1 MEQDRPVIKARLV
14 ARGFE
19 EENLNDIRK
28 DSPTCSKENLR
39 IVLAIIS
46 SHQWQA
52 SSLDVKS
59 AFLQGNQIDRD
70 LYLKPP
76 KEADTG
82 NLWKLKT
89 TVYGLSDASRVWY
102 LRVKEELF
110 KVGTEMCKYDE
121 AIFYWRSQNI
131 LQGIISCHVDDF
143 CWSGTELFK
152 KKVIDVI
159 TEKFHISQEES
170 LVFKYV
176 GIHLSQQR
184 DGSITIHQ
192 HDYIS
197 DIQLIDI
204 DRERALMKK
213 DPLTAKESQQ
223 LKAVAGQLNWVSSQT
238 RPDISFDSCQ
248 VSVSCKDATIEDLF
262 KANESVKKLK
272 LEHVSLQYPNLG
284 SLKEARIVG
293 YNDAAFANLK
303 DSGSQGGF
311 IIFLAGSNGNY
322 APIHLQ
328 SKKIK
333 RVVKSTIAAETLEL
347 LEAAEH
353 CFFTRTVLCEIY
365 KLNAKEDVLPVHLLT
380 DNHSLYEAAYSTK
393 TLSDKRL
400 KIDICII
407 REMLSTGDIKEIEC
421 VPKELQLADCLTESG
436 ASPTKLLSVL
446 SGNGLF

>member
-1 MEQDRPVIKARLV
+1 M
-14 ARGFE
+14 
-19 EENLNDIRK
+19 
-28 DSPTCSKENLR
+28 
-39 IVLAIIS
+39 LAIIS

-52 SSLDVKS
+52 SSLNVKS

-102 LRVKEELF
+102 LRAKEELF
-110 KVGTEMCKYDE
+110 KVGREMCKYVE

-143 CWSGTELFK
+143 CWGGNELFK

-159 TEKFHISQEES
+159 KEKFHISQEES
-170 LVFKYV
+170 LVFRYV

-192 HDYIS
+192 HDYINN
-197 DIQLIDI
+197 IQLTDI
-204 DRERALMKK
+204 DRERALMKN

-262 KANESVKKLK
+262 KANKSVKKLK
-272 LEHVSLQYPNLG
+272 SEHVSLQYPKPG
-284 SLKEARIVG
+284 FLKRS
-293 YNDAAFANLK
+293 K
-303 DSGSQGGF
+303 DSW
-311 IIFLAGSNGNY
+311 I
-322 APIHLQ
+322 
-328 SKKIK
+328 
-333 RVVKSTIAAETLEL
+333 
-347 LEAAEH
+347 
-353 CFFTRTVLCEIY
+353 
-365 KLNAKEDVLPVHLLT
+365 
-380 DNHSLYEAAYSTK
+380 
-393 TLSDKRL
+393 
-400 KIDICII
+400 
-407 REMLSTGDIKEIEC
+407 
-421 VPKELQLADCLTESG
+421 
-436 ASPTKLLSVL
+436 
-446 SGNGLF
+446 

>member
-1 MEQDRPVIKARLV
+1 MGKDRPVIKARLV

-19 EENLNDIRK
+19 EENLNEIRK

-46 SHQWQA
+46 SRQWQA

-131 LQGIISCHVDDF
+131 LQEIISCHVDDF
-143 CWSGTELFK
+143 CWGGTELFK

-159 TEKFHISQEES
+159 KEKFHISQEES
-170 LVFKYV
+170 SVFKYV

-204 DRERALMKK
+204 DRETALMKK
-213 DPLTAKESQQ
+213 DPMTAKESQQ
-223 LKAVAGQLNWVSSQT
+223 LKAIAGQLNWV
-238 RPDISFDSCQ
+238 
-248 VSVSCKDATIEDLF
+248 
-262 KANESVKKLK
+262 
-272 LEHVSLQYPNLG
+272 
-284 SLKEARIVG
+284 
-293 YNDAAFANLK
+293 
-303 DSGSQGGF
+303 
-311 IIFLAGSNGNY
+311 
-322 APIHLQ
+322 
-328 SKKIK
+328 
-333 RVVKSTIAAETLEL
+333 
-347 LEAAEH
+347 
-353 CFFTRTVLCEIY
+353 
-365 KLNAKEDVLPVHLLT
+365 
-380 DNHSLYEAAYSTK
+380 
-393 TLSDKRL
+393 
-400 KIDICII
+400 
-407 REMLSTGDIKEIEC
+407 
-421 VPKELQLADCLTESG
+421 
-436 ASPTKLLSVL
+436 
-446 SGNGLF
+446 